1 MEGEGGCFPHRCL
14 LVYCVLRCNTT
25 PTSRTDL
32 RAGPT
37 ASCLTE
43 SGTAAATHT
52 ATPEP
57 CRGWLPLG
65 GGTTR
70 WRCLLALPAQMCVCL
85 SSSMPMRRLCG
96 LRDKA
101 VRCLGVEGQ
110 VSDGVSLRLAGS
122 GDMLGGDD
130 TLLQHTQL
138 EAGATV
144 EVVLIPRQAFGPD
157 EGVTFDD
164 GAESR
169 SWGTC
174 CRSRHLHLRKIEHG
188 TGPHL
193 CQRGCA

>member
-1 MEGEGGCFPHRCL
+1 
-14 LVYCVLRCNTT
+14 
-25 PTSRTDL
+25 
-32 RAGPT
+32 
-37 ASCLTE
+37 
-43 SGTAAATHT
+43 
-52 ATPEP
+52 
-57 CRGWLPLG
+57 
-65 GGTTR
+65 
-70 WRCLLALPAQMCVCL
+70 
-85 SSSMPMRRLCG
+85 MRRVCG

-169 SWGTC
+169 SLGDVLSVSTSTPSKNRAWDWPSLMPT
-174 CRSRHLHLRKIEHG
+174 
-188 TGPHL
+188 
-193 CQRGCA
+193 GCA